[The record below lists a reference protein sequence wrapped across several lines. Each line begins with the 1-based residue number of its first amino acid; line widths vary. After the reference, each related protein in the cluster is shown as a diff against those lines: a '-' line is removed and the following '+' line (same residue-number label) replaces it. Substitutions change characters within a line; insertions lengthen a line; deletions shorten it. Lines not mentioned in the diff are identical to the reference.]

1 MFLEGEISIMQIE
14 PSRLLFNLNTVML
27 SLLVYKHIYFKI
39 ITIRLMNFEK
49 HKHIVF
55 PIVSV
60 IELCESK

>member
-1 MFLEGEISIMQIE
+1 MFHEGEISILQIE
-14 PSRLLFNLNTVML
+14 PSRFPFNLNML